1 MKDIR
6 RDIEDLER
14 FEEIVRILSSDGF
27 GFILSKI
34 NVLERTGITS
44 SKDIPG
50 PEQLRETIE
59 RLGPTFIKFGQI
71 LAQRPDILP
80 KSYIEEL
87 QRLEDDVPEFDSDIA
102 MHIIE
107 EEIDI
112 EKFEYVQEKPIAA
125 ASIAQVHRARLKT
138 GEEVIIKV
146 RRPGIGEKIR
156 EDLDILE
163 FMAKKAE
170 KEIGKL
176 RELKAHNMVEEFASW
191 TRDELNLRKEAKNAQ
206 RLKRNLSDEDRVKV
220 PEVFLEH
227 TTEKVLTM
235 EYVDGVKC
243 NNKEKLQQMD
253 IEAEDI
259 ARTAIR
265 AGLKQVIRDGFFH
278 ADPHPSNF
286 LIQEDGK
293 LVYLDF
299 GMMGKF
305 SKSMQENLG
314 LLFLHAANED
324 VDAATEIVKKMAVV
338 EDDADLEK
346 LKKDI
351 EEKLLLVKD
360 SSLEEHSISKELL
373 DITIK
378 AAERGV
384 HMPTSFAI
392 VGKSLVTMEGIGL
405 TIYPQFKMTDEY
417 EKIARQII
425 MEKNDPSQLVQNF
438 VIDLIENKE
447 LVSRP
452 FTQLKNFTAQHK
464 KTLEKHQKT
473 KTTQTLAA
481 GLFISSALIIIE
493 TLPSILL
500 TAIGLGQLVIAT
512 ILLIKTVKN

>member
-1 MKDIR
+1 MRDIR

-14 FEEIVRILSSDGF
+14 FEEIAKILSNEGF
-27 GFILSKI
+27 DYFLSKI
-34 NVLERTGITS
+34 NVLNTTGITS
-44 SKDIPG
+44 SRKIPG
-50 PEQLRETIE
+50 PERLRETLE
-59 RLGPTFIKFGQI
+59 KLGPIFVKFGQI
-71 LAQRPDILP
+71 MAQRPDIMP
-80 KSYIEEL
+80 RRYTEEL
-87 QRLEDDVPEFDSDIA
+87 QKLEDDVPAFDSDTAIQ
-102 MHIIE
+102 IIR

-112 EKFEYVQEKPIAA
+112 DAFEYVQEKPIAA

-138 GEEVIIKV
+138 GKEVVIKV
-146 RRPGIGEKIR
+146 RRPGIKEKIR

-170 KEIGKL
+170 KEISKL
-176 RELKAHNMVEEFASW
+176 RQLKAHKMVNEFANW
-191 TRDELNLRKEAKNAQ
+191 TRDELNLRNEAKNAQ
-206 RLKRNLSDEDRVKV
+206 RLKKNLNDEKKVKV

-243 NNKEKLQQMD
+243 NNKKKLQELN
-253 IEAEDI
+253 IASEDI

-286 LIQEDGK
+286 LIQADGT

-324 VDAATEIVKKMAVV
+324 VDAATEIVKKMAVI
-338 EDDADLEK
+338 EDDADLEG

-351 EEKLLLVKD
+351 EQKLLLVKD

-373 DITIK
+373 NITIK

-384 HMPTSFAI
+384 HMPVSFAI

-405 TIYPQFKMTDEY
+405 TIYPQFQVTEEY
-417 EKIARQII
+417 EKIAKQII
-425 MEKNDPSQLVQNF
+425 LEKNNPQQLAQNL

-447 LVSRP
+447 MVSRP
-452 FTQLKNFTAQHK
+452 FSQLQKLADQHIHTLKKHEKVKSTQI
-464 KTLEKHQKT
+464 
-473 KTTQTLAA
+473 LAA
-481 GLFISSALIIIE
+481 GLFISSAMIIVE
-493 TLPSILL
+493 TFPSYILA
-500 TAIGLGQLVIAT
+500 AIGLGQLVIAT
-512 ILLIKTVKN
+512 ILLIKTVQN